1 MLSVVS
7 VEILDSAGSV
17 RHVTE
22 EMNFDLEVQGLS
34 GYDMHA
40 GLTQDVFFVM
50 QASIQMIKFCDFT
63 E

>member
-22 EMNFDLEVQGLS
+22 VMNFDLEVQGLS
-34 GYDMHA
+34 GYDMQA
-40 GLTQDVFFVM
+40 GLT
-50 QASIQMIKFCDFT
+50 
-63 E
+63 

>member
-34 GYDMHA
+34 GFDIHA
-40 GLTQDVFFVM
+40 GLTQDVFFVN
-50 QASIQMIKFCDFT
+50 
-63 E
+63 